1 MPAPQ
6 DSSSSPPV
14 PLLPAIR
21 HPFHHFLGAL
31 TVLLTLVAV
40 GTFGYW
46 GIERMSPLD
55 ALYMTVITL
64 STVGFEEIHPLS
76 PQGRLFTIGLIAGG
90 GALAAYAA
98 ATAIEYLS
106 SGEWRDFLE
115 TRRQSRMLRGM
126 KGHYLVCGYG
136 RVGRHVTRELIEQGL
151 RVVVIDPRPEA
162 LAGLKISDTSA
173 LIGNA
178 SDEAVL
184 TTAGILYAKGLVA
197 CASSDAENLLIV
209 LTARLMNPELT
220 IVARAIDEASELKL
234 KKAGANRVV
243 LPYQLAAI
251 RMITMLVR
259 PAVADFIWEAAH
271 VGGLE
276 LFLEQIPLRKGSC
289 LIGQTLAQAQLRN
302 RFNVTIL
309 GCRLPDGT
317 LSVRPTAETVLDV
330 GKELIALGTH
340 AELQAFARL
349 ASGEEHGAAAP

>member
-1 MPAPQ
+1 MPAPRV
-6 DSSSSPPV
+6 SSSPQSAA
-14 PLLPAIR
+14 LLPVIR
-21 HPFHHFLGAL
+21 HPFYHFLGAL
-31 TVLLTLVAV
+31 TVLFALMGV

-46 GIERMSPLD
+46 SIEKMSPLD
-55 ALYMTVITL
+55 ALYMTIITL
-64 STVGFEEIHPLS
+64 STVGFEEVHPLS
-76 PQGRLFTIGLIAGG
+76 PRGRLFTIGLIAGG

-98 ATAIEYLS
+98 GKAIEYLS

-115 TRRQSRMLRGM
+115 TRRQSRMLSGM

-136 RVGRHVTRELIEQGL
+136 RVGRHVTQELIEQGL
-151 RVVVIDPRPEA
+151 RVVVIDSQSEA
-162 LAGLKISDTSA
+162 LAGLKMSGTSA
-173 LIGNA
+173 IVGNA

-184 TTAGILYAKGLVA
+184 IAAEILRAKGLVA

-209 LTARLMNPELT
+209 LTARLMNPEIT
-220 IVARAIDEASELKL
+220 IIARAVDEASEPKL

-243 LPYQLAAI
+243 LPSQLAAI
-251 RMITMLVR
+251 RTITLLLR
-259 PAVADFIWEAAH
+259 PAVADFLWEAAH

-276 LFLEQIPLRKGSC
+276 LFLEQIPLRQGSC

-317 LSVRPTAETVLDV
+317 LSVRPTAETVLDA
-330 GKELIALGTH
+330 GKELIALGTY

-349 ASGEEHGAAAP
+349 ASGEERGEATP

>member
-1 MPAPQ
+1 MPAPRV
-6 DSSSSPPV
+6 SSSWQSAA
-14 PLLPAIR
+14 LLPVIR

-31 TVLLTLVAV
+31 TVLLALVLV
-40 GTFGYW
+40 GTLGYW
-46 GIERMSPLD
+46 SIERMTLLD
-55 ALYMTVITL
+55 ALYMTVTTL
-64 STVGFEEIHPLS
+64 STVGFGEVHPFS
-76 PQGRLFTIGLIAGG
+76 PGGRLFTIGLIIGG

-98 ATAIEYLS
+98 GTAIEYLS

-136 RVGRHVTRELIEQGL
+136 RVGRHLTQELIEQGL

-162 LAGLKISDTSA
+162 LAGLKISGTSA
-173 LIGNA
+173 VVGSA

-184 TTAGILYAKGLVA
+184 TAAEILHAKGLVA

-209 LTARLMNPELT
+209 LTARLMNPEIT
-220 IVARAIDEASELKL
+220 IIARAVDEASEPKL
-234 KKAGANRVV
+234 KKAGATRVV
-243 LPYQLAAI
+243 LPYQMAAI
-251 RMITMLVR
+251 RTITLLLR
-259 PAVADFIWEAAH
+259 PAVADFLWEASH

-289 LIGQTLAQAQLRN
+289 LIGQTLAEAQLRN

-317 LSVRPTAETVLDV
+317 LSVRPTAETVLDA

-340 AELQAFARL
+340 PELQAFARL
-349 ASGEEHGAAAP
+349 ASGEERGAAAP